1 MIKDEQI
8 EVLQV
13 NSMIK
18 SWIDALRI
26 KHWIKNFFV
35 FAPFLVGPKFGFNEY
50 LIYSVEGVL
59 LFCLMSSAVYL
70 FNDIVDIKHDREH
83 PKKSLRPIASGDI
96 SALAA
101 GTASVVFAI
110 SSTAAAFY
118 LDFRFAILLIAY
130 AANNILYSF
139 YLKKKTVLDVMS
151 ISIGFVIRVYAGG
164 FIIGIEITKWLVA
177 CVFTLS
183 LFLGFG
189 KRRLEFEALKESA
202 ARVREVME
210 SYTIQKLNILLG
222 ISASITIVTY
232 MLYTMAPETRELQ
245 GTDKLIFTTPFVV
258 YGIYRYLLKVQE
270 GRHSGPVELMLKDKG
285 FLLAGVLWI
294 IAFMLLTR

>member
-1 MIKDEQI
+1 MIKKWFQ
-8 EVLQV
+8 
-13 NSMIK
+13 
-18 SWIDALRI
+18 ALRI

-35 FAPFLVGPKFGFNEY
+35 IAPFLVGPRFGINEY
-50 LIYSVEGVL
+50 LILSLEGAL
-59 LFCLMSSAVYL
+59 LFSIMSSAVYL
-70 FNDIVDIKHDREH
+70 FNDIVDIRYDREH
-83 PKKSLRPIASGDI
+83 PEKRLRPIASGHI
-96 SALAA
+96 SVRAA
-101 GTASVVFAI
+101 GMVSVVLAV
-110 SSTAAAFY
+110 SSIASAFY
-118 LDFRFAILLIAY
+118 LDFSFALLLMAY
-130 AANNILYSF
+130 AANNLLYSF

-189 KRRLEFEALKESA
+189 KRRLEFEALKDSA
-202 ARVREVME
+202 AKARDVNE

-232 MLYTMAPETRELQ
+232 MLYTMAPETKELQ

>member
-1 MIKDEQI
+1 MNGKIIK
-8 EVLQV
+8 
-13 NSMIK
+13 N
-18 SWIDALRI
+18 WIDALRI

-83 PKKSLRPIASGDI
+83 PKKSLRPIASRHI
-96 SALAA
+96 SVRAA
-101 GTASVVFAI
+101 GTASVVLAI
-110 SSTAAAFY
+110 SSIAAAFY
-118 LDFRFAILLIAY
+118 LDYRFALLLIAY

-151 ISIGFVIRVYAGG
+151 IAIGFVIRVYAGG

-189 KRRLEFEALKESA
+189 KRRLEFEVIKENA
-202 ARVREVME
+202 VKVREVME

-232 MLYTMAPETRELQ
+232 MLYTMAPETKVVQ

-270 GRHSGPVELMLKDKG
+270 GRHSGPVELMLKDRG
-285 FLLAGVLWI
+285 FLLAGFLWI
-294 IAFMLLTR
+294 ITFLLLTHS

>member
-1 MIKDEQI
+1 MIKKWFQ
-8 EVLQV
+8 
-13 NSMIK
+13 
-18 SWIDALRI
+18 ALRI

-35 FAPFLVGPKFGFNEY
+35 IAPFLVGPRFGINEY

-83 PKKSLRPIASGDI
+83 PEKRLRPIASGHI
-96 SALAA
+96 SVRAA
-101 GTASVVFAI
+101 GMVSTVLAI
-110 SSTAAAFY
+110 SSIASAFY
-118 LDFRFAILLIAY
+118 LDFSFALLLIAY
-130 AANNILYSF
+130 AVNNILYSF

-151 ISIGFVIRVYAGG
+151 IAFGFVIRVYAGG
-164 FIIGIEITKWLVA
+164 FVIGIEITKWLVA

-183 LFLGFG
+183 IFLGFG
-189 KRRLEFEALKESA
+189 KRRLEFEALKDSA
-202 ARVREVME
+202 AKARDVNE